1 MNKRIRKKID
11 KLTRHG
17 SNSILARKEKKPAT
31 YTTYK
36 KYYKLLFSPKIKGY
50 FYYIWVL
57 NSVKYPYLLPYRFKK
72 KAMLEIAR
80 RKTMSQYRPILN
92 PILNTCYGMTTGV
105 VPTDHP
111 LEYQKRIIKELD
123 ARCHET
129 VRKYILQNHFPIPPM
144 GLSCCLNLHS
154 LANTALA
161 ITAKIEREKRV

>member
-36 KYYKLLFSPKIKGY
+36 KYYKLLFSPKRKGY

-80 RKTMSQYRPILN
+80 RKTMTRYR

-111 LEYQKRIIKELD
+111 LEYQKRIKELLD

-129 VRKYILQNHFPIPPM
+129 VRKYILQNYFPIPPM

-154 LANTALA
+154 LANTAKA
-161 ITAKIEREKRV
+161 IAAKIEREKRV

>member
-36 KYYKLLFSPKIKGY
+36 KYYKLLFSPKRKGY

-80 RKTMSQYRPILN
+80 RKTMPQYRL
-92 PILNTCYGMTTGV
+92 ILNTCYGMTTGV
-105 VPTDHP
+105 VPTDYI

-123 ARCHET
+123 ARYHET

-154 LANTALA
+154 LA